1 MSVDYANRNT
11 YYYTYRQWSDVIASR
26 RCFTTLEGPQAGG
39 PMCTIT
45 GNFERLTVKTE
56 PLTHRV
62 YCALLQTPVLNGLLS
77 RRKNTRFVP
86 YIYALG
92 LHTDDLS

>member
-1 MSVDYANRNT
+1 
-11 YYYTYRQWSDVIASR
+11 
-26 RCFTTLEGPQAGG
+26 
-39 PMCTIT
+39 MCTIT

-86 YIYALG
+86 YIYASG
-92 LHTDDLS
+92 LHTDDVFRASPRCYEGVWPSRNLISGGSDSDTILSTFPALS